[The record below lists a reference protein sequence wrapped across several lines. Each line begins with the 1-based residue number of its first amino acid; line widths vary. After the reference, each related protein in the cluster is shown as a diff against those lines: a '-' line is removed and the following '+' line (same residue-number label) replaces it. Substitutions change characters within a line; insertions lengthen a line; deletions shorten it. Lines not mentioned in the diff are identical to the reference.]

1 MLLRMSSHHCPVE
14 SSTILRISNR
24 SDSTWD
30 WRGSE
35 YTWTICLNYTLNI
48 IPYIIHLSWF
58 HWKCTLHIDS
68 TKVPLH
74 LPLLLLQNH
83 LLHLVGLVW
92 NHVKTDLQVGH
103 NRQRATDT
111 RDRATCGVCWV
122 YTPVGLPF
130 KCSTSLAI
138 CFQSTHAKEQR
149 IIKNPREH
157 SSPFVSLSSTEA
169 LPSCHDESYIHTEWL
184 PSMWVGLKV
193 LDLRTNKPKREWS
206 TTVWNSLCRARY
218 TYNKRQT
225 RDVPP
230 TQPHTR
236 PMVCSD
242 RGP

>member
-1 MLLRMSSHHCPVE
+1 MSSHHCPVE

-24 SDSTWD
+24 SDFTWD

-83 LLHLVGLVW
+83 LLHLVGLMVW
-92 NHVKTDLQVGH
+92 NHVKTDLQVGRPTKWQPSKKSKQLETLKAFSGRLRIQLKVALFSQPVGH
-103 NRQRATDT
+103 NCQRATDT

-138 CFQSTHAKEQR
+138 CFQFTHAKEQR

-169 LPSCHDESYIHTEWL
+169 LPSCHDES
-184 PSMWVGLKV
+184 
-193 LDLRTNKPKREWS
+193 
-206 TTVWNSLCRARY
+206 
-218 TYNKRQT
+218 
-225 RDVPP
+225 
-230 TQPHTR
+230 
-236 PMVCSD
+236 
-242 RGP
+242 